1 MKYKIILASASKRRS
16 KILKECGIPHRVV
29 ISNVPEKIDHKRG
42 ARFNVLRNARVKAE
56 KIADRYRQGFGITK
70 YSRCTAKIAQSNFL
84 VIGADTVVL
93 SGKRLIGKPKTAK
106 EARSLLGTFS
116 GKTILVYTGLYVID
130 VKKGKSASGI
140 DVSKV
145 RVRRLSREKQD
156 KFIKISGPYDKAGG
170 FSIEGPGAFIFDNI
184 EGSFYN
190 VLGLPVMKLYKLFE
204 KLGVDL
210 LGMEDTHARI

>member
-1 MKYKIILASASKRRS
+1 MKYKIILASASNRRS

-29 ISNVPEKIDHKRG
+29 ISNVLEKMDHKRG
-42 ARFNVLRNARVKAE
+42 ARFNVLYNARAKA
-56 KIADRYRQGFGITK
+56 KKVAARYRQGF
-70 YSRCTAKIAQSNFL
+70 

-106 EARSLLGTFS
+106 EARSLLRTFS

-130 VKKGKSASGI
+130 VRKGKSASGI

-145 RVRRLSREKQD
+145 RVKRLSREKQD

-170 FSIEGPGAFIFDNI
+170 FSIEGPGTFVFDNI

-190 VLGLPVMKLYKLFE
+190 ILGLPMIKLDELFE
-204 KLGVDL
+204 KLGVDF
-210 LGMEDTHARI
+210 LGQFILEK

>member
-29 ISNVPEKIDHKRG
+29 ISNVPEKMDHKRG
-42 ARFNVLRNARVKAE
+42 VRFNVLHNARVKAE
-56 KIADRYRQGFGITK
+56 KIADRYRQGF
-70 YSRCTAKIAQSNFL
+70 

-93 SGKRLIGKPKTAK
+93 LGKRLIGKPKTAK
-106 EARSLLGTFS
+106 EARALLRTFS

-145 RVRRLSREKQD
+145 RVKRLSREKQD

-170 FSIEGPGAFIFDNI
+170 FSIEGPGTFVFDNI

-190 VLGLPVMKLYKLFE
+190 ILGLPMIKLDELFE
-204 KLGVDL
+204 KLGVDF
-210 LGMEDTHARI
+210 LGQFILEK

>member
-16 KILKECGIPHRVV
+16 KILKECGVAHRVI
-29 ISNVPEKIDHKRG
+29 ISNVPEKMDHKRG
-42 ARFNVLRNARVKAE
+42 ARFNVLHNARVKAK
-56 KIADRYRQGFGITK
+56 KIAGRYRQGFGITK

-93 SGKRLIGKPKTAK
+93 LGKRLIGKPKTKK
-106 EARSLLGTFS
+106 EAISLLNAFS
-116 GKTILVYTGLYVID
+116 AKTILVYTGLCVID

-140 DVSKV
+140 DVSKI
-145 RVRRLSREKQD
+145 RLNRLSHKKID
-156 KFIKISGPYDKAGG
+156 KFVNVAGPHDKAGG
-170 FSIEGPGAFIFDNI
+170 FSIEGPGAFVFDNI

-190 VLGLPVMKLYKLFE
+190 ILGLPMMKLNQLFE

-210 LGMEDTHARI
+210 L